1 MTLDNLYSKANKVI
15 VATISYEDYISIDL
29 SVKNPD
35 LTFDLESSSVWETYI
50 NSYLKKHNKK
60 VAYGGYLE
68 KRALY
73 DRSSYFNESNDE
85 LKRNIHLGLDL
96 WISAGTPV
104 LAAFDGEIHSF
115 KNNTNFGDYGPT
127 IILKHTIN
135 DLSFYSL
142 YGHLRLNDLKSLKVG
157 DLVKKGET
165 IAHLGE
171 AKENGDYAPHLH
183 FQIIKDIE
191 DNFGDYPGV
200 SNKKDIE
207 FYKSNCPDPKLF
219 LGL

>member
-104 LAAFDGEIHSF
+104 LAAFDGEILYCSIF
-115 KNNTNFGDYGPT
+115 FT
-127 IILKHTIN
+127 I
-135 DLSFYSL
+135 LS
-142 YGHLRLNDLKSLKVG
+142 
-157 DLVKKGET
+157 
-165 IAHLGE
+165 I
-171 AKENGDYAPHLH
+171 
-183 FQIIKDIE
+183 
-191 DNFGDYPGV
+191 
-200 SNKKDIE
+200 
-207 FYKSNCPDPKLF
+207 F
-219 LGL
+219 LCLSS